1 METGQISKL
10 NYKLPGSACCAALLR
25 RVGLVLSFQ
34 QGSSR
39 RSQVRVP
46 IPAYRLVCTICT
58 ILRCQVNDP
67 LTLTS
72 AKQHQQHFL
81 LTIPHFIT
89 IFSISTNIQFSIS
102 NNYWRTSSKLSHLQH
117 FNLHQQPYSL
127 FTNNFV
133 WRNGSF
139 AGMPMKNI
147 RALLFSVYSLGPSCQ
162 LGQ

>member
-1 METGQISKL
+1 MDLRCQLYFGEESWFSFEFLVGEQSAI
-10 NYKLPGSACCAALLR
+10 PGS
-25 RVGLVLSFQ
+25 S
-34 QGSSR
+34 
-39 RSQVRVP
+39 P
-46 IPAYRLVCTICT
+46 HPRLVCTICT

-89 IFSISTNIQFSIS
+89 IFSISNNIQFSIF
-102 NNYWRTSSKLSHLQH
+102 NNYWRTSSKLSHLYY
-117 FNLHQQPYSL
+117 FNFYQQPYSS

-147 RALLFSVYSLGPSCQ
+147 RALLFSVYSLGPSWVNERASFSDMNI
-162 LGQ
+162 LS

>member
-39 RSQVRVP
+39 RSQVRLP

-58 ILRCQVNDP
+58 ILRC

-89 IFSISTNIQFSIS
+89 IFSISNNIQFSIFI
-102 NNYWRTSSKLSHLQH
+102 NYWMTSSKLSHLYH
-117 FNLHQQPYSL
+117 FNFHQQPFDSL

-147 RALLFSVYSLGPSCQ
+147 RALLFSVYSLGPSWVNEREKPQ
-162 LGQ
+162 